1 MLFCGALGEG
11 GAGNPLHGC
20 EYEDADGVQAR
31 HERLEVVE
39 LQYSFH
45 VVTSVG

>member
-1 MLFCGALGEG
+1 
-11 GAGNPLHGC
+11 
-20 EYEDADGVQAR
+20 VQAR